1 MCNPTMSES
10 KKFLHLFVEHLTGC
24 GVDLGSQGDPVIPT
38 AIGLDLPHDEF
49 LRYNGGHPPRGPI
62 QLRGHAEKL
71 PFDDKSLDYVFSS
84 NLIEDYKF
92 WGPVLKEWVRVLK
105 HGGKLVILVPD
116 KERWNAAIVRGQLGN
131 PAHQHESYAGE
142 LSTYADNLGLTV
154 IRDSLADP
162 FGQDYNLIFIAQRKL
177 DS

>member
-1 MCNPTMSES
+1 MDNPTMSES

-38 AIGLDLPHDEF
+38 AIGLDLPNDEF
-49 LRYNGGHPPRGPI
+49 LRYNGGHSPRGPI

-84 NLIEDYKF
+84 NLLEDYQY

-105 HGGKLVILVPD
+105 LGGKLVILVPD
-116 KERWNAAIVRGQLGN
+116 RERWKLAMERGQLGN
-131 PAHQHESYAGE
+131 PAHQHEGRVGE
-142 LSTYADNLGLTV
+142 LSTYAENLGLEV
-154 IRDSLADP
+154 IQDSLADP
-162 FGQDYNLIFIAQRKL
+162 EGVDYNVVFIAQKL
-177 DS
+177 GS